1 MVERKCDFEPVVKF
15 GGGRIICPQV
25 FFDRFKK
32 VDNCANCPKGNNW
45 NFSAGM
51 PGTRAWSLGDKK
63 GDFRQVGATGVEQ
76 V

>member
-1 MVERKCDFEPVVKF
+1 MAERKCDFAPVVKF
-15 GGGRIICPQV
+15 AGGRIICPQV

-32 VDNCANCPKGNNW
+32 AGNCANCPKGNNW

-51 PGTRAWSLGDKK
+51 PGTWVWPKEGET
-63 GDFRQVGATGVEQ
+63 GDFRQGGSTGVEQ